1 MLMRSAAESRASG
14 IFVRRVPDYA
24 FSMSEKIIVLDPI
37 TPSTAERMRELLP
50 PGLTLDHATSRD
62 PAELKTLVAE
72 ADYIVSGQIP
82 VDAELLA
89 AATKAKLL
97 HKWGVGVDNFDLDAA
112 RAKGIVVARTTG
124 SNAVPVAEFAVGL
137 MIALLRNL
145 AFGHATLRENGA
157 WRTTTLPKES
167 LMISGKTVGII
178 GYGAIGQNV
187 ARMVKGFGCTVLYNK
202 TRPLPAAEEASQGV
216 TFATVA
222 EILAQADIVTLHCPM
237 TQQTKGM
244 IDRRALQSMKPK
256 AVLINCA
263 RGGVVVESDLVEALK
278 AREILGAAT
287 DVYETEPVP
296 PDHPLLTLDNAVV
309 TPHIAAMAADNF
321 ASTIHQMWG
330 NIHRV
335 AQGEKVAE
343 NDFVC

>member
-1 MLMRSAAESRASG
+1 
-14 IFVRRVPDYA
+14 
-24 FSMSEKIIVLDPI
+24 MSEKIVVLDPI
-37 TPSTAERMRELLP
+37 TPSTAERMRGLLP
-50 PGLTLDHATSRD
+50 PGLTLEHALTRD
-62 PAELKTLVAE
+62 TAELLALVAD
-72 ADYIVSGQIP
+72 ADYIVSGQIA
-82 VDAELLA
+82 VDAALLKA
-89 AATKAKLL
+89 AKKAKLV
-97 HKWGVGVDNFDLDAA
+97 HKWGVGVDNFDLAA
-112 RAKGIVVARTTG
+112 AKAQGITIARTTA

-137 MIALLRNL
+137 MIALMRNL
-145 AFGHATLRENGA
+145 AFGHATLRADGS

-187 ARMVKGFGCTVLYNK
+187 AKMLKGFGCTILYNK
-202 TRPLPAAEEASQGV
+202 TRPLAAADEAAQGV
-216 TFATVA
+216 SFATVA
-222 EILAQADIVTLHCPM
+222 EILAQCDIVTLHCPM
-237 TQQTKGM
+237 TPQTAGM

-263 RGGVVVESDLVEALK
+263 RGGVVIEADLVEALK
-278 AREILGAAT
+278 AKEILGAAT

-296 PDHPLLTLDNAVV
+296 ADHPLLKLDNAVV

-321 ASTIHQMWG
+321 ESTILQMFG

-335 AQGEKVAE
+335 AQGEQVAE

>member
-1 MLMRSAAESRASG
+1 
-14 IFVRRVPDYA
+14 
-24 FSMSEKIIVLDPI
+24 MSEKIVVIDPI
-37 TPSTAERMRELLP
+37 TPSTAQRMRDLLP
-50 PGLTLDHATSRD
+50 PGLTLEHATSRD
-62 PAELKTLVAE
+62 PAELKTLVAD
-72 ADYIVSGQIP
+72 ADYIVSGQIA
-82 VDAELLA
+82 VNAELLA
-89 AATKAKLL
+89 AARQAKLL

-112 RAKGIVVARTTG
+112 KAQGVTVARTTG

-187 ARMVKGFGCTVLYNK
+187 ARMVKAFGCPVLYNK
-202 TRPLPAAEEASQGV
+202 TRPLSAAEEAEQDV
-216 TFATVA
+216 RFATVP
-222 EILAQADIVTLHCPM
+222 EILAQADIVSLHCPM
-237 TQQTKGM
+237 TPQTAGM

-263 RGGVVVESDLVEALK
+263 RGGVVIESDLVEALK

-287 DVYETEPVP
+287 DVYEQEPVP
-296 PDHPLLTLDNAVV
+296 ADHPLLKLDNAVV

-321 ASTIHQMWG
+321 VSTINQMFG

-335 AQGEKVAE
+335 SQGGAVAE

>member
-1 MLMRSAAESRASG
+1 MN
-14 IFVRRVPDYA
+14 
-24 FSMSEKIIVLDPI
+24 EKIIVLDPI
-37 TPSTAERMRELLP
+37 TPTTADRMRALLP
-50 PGLTLDHATSRD
+50 PGLTLEHAKTREY
-62 PAELKTLVAE
+62 AELKELVVD

-89 AATKAKLL
+89 AARKAKLL

-112 RAKGIVVARTTG
+112 RAQGVTVARTTG

-145 AFGHATLRENGA
+145 AFGHAALRENGA

-187 ARMVKGFGCTVLYNK
+187 ARMVKAFGSTVLYNK
-202 TRPLPAAEEASQGV
+202 TRRLSAEEEAAQGV
-216 TFATVA
+216 RFATVP
-222 EILAQADIVTLHCPM
+222 EILAESDIVSLHCPM
-237 TQQTKGM
+237 TPQTKGM
-244 IDRRALQSMKPK
+244 IDRKALQSMKPK

-263 RGGVVVESDLVEALK
+263 RGGVVIESDLVEALRAK
-278 AREILGAAT
+278 EILGAAT

-296 PDHPLLTLDNAVV
+296 ADHPLLKLDNAVV

-321 ASTIHQMWG
+321 ASTINQMWG

-335 AQGEKVAE
+335 AQGGQVAE
-343 NDFVC
+343 ADFVC

>member
-1 MLMRSAAESRASG
+1 
-14 IFVRRVPDYA
+14 
-24 FSMSEKIIVLDPI
+24 MSEKIVVLDPI
-37 TPSTAERMRELLP
+37 TPSTAERMRGLLP
-50 PGLTLDHATSRD
+50 PGLTLEHATSRD
-62 PAELKTLVAE
+62 PAELRSLVAD
-72 ADYIVSGQIP
+72 ADYIVSGQIA
-82 VDAELLA
+82 VDAGLLGA
-89 AATKAKLL
+89 AKQAKLL

-112 RAKGIVVARTTG
+112 KAQGVTVARTTG

-145 AFGHATLRENGA
+145 AFGHATLRADGS

-187 ARMVKGFGCTVLYNK
+187 ARMVKAFGCAVLYNK
-202 TRPLPAAEEASQGV
+202 TRPLPAAEEAAQGV
-216 TFATVA
+216 RFATVP
-222 EILAQADIVTLHCPM
+222 EILAQSDIVSLHCPM
-237 TQQTKGM
+237 TPQTAGL

-263 RGGVVVESDLVEALK
+263 RGGVVIESDLVEALK

-287 DVYETEPVP
+287 DVYEQEPVP
-296 PDHPLLTLDNAVV
+296 ADHPLLKLDNAVV

-321 ASTIHQMWG
+321 ESTINQMFG

>member
-1 MLMRSAAESRASG
+1 
-14 IFVRRVPDYA
+14 
-24 FSMSEKIIVLDPI
+24 MSEKIVVLDPI
-37 TPSTAERMRELLP
+37 TPSTAQRMRDLLP
-50 PGLTLDHATSRD
+50 PGLTMEHAASRD
-62 PAELKTLVAE
+62 PAELQALVAD
-72 ADYIVSGQIP
+72 ADYIVSGQIA
-82 VDAELLA
+82 VDAALLGA
-89 AATKAKLL
+89 AKQAKLL

-112 RAKGIVVARTTG
+112 RAQGVTVARTTG

-187 ARMVKGFGCTVLYNK
+187 ARMVKAFGCPVLYNK
-202 TRPLPAAEEASQGV
+202 TRPLPAAEEAAQGV
-216 TFATVA
+216 AFATVP
-222 EILAQADIVTLHCPM
+222 EILAQSDIVTLHCPM
-237 TQQTKGM
+237 TPQTAGM

-263 RGGVVVESDLVEALK
+263 RGGVVIESDLVEALK

-287 DVYETEPVP
+287 DVYEQEPVP
-296 PDHPLLTLDNAVV
+296 ADHPLLKLDNAVV

-321 ASTIHQMWG
+321 VSTINQMFG

-335 AQGEKVAE
+335 ARGEKVAE

>member
-1 MLMRSAAESRASG
+1 
-14 IFVRRVPDYA
+14 
-24 FSMSEKIIVLDPI
+24 MSEKIVVIDPI
-37 TPSTAERMRELLP
+37 TPSTAQRMRDLLP
-50 PGLTLDHATSRD
+50 PGLTLEHANSRD
-62 PAELKTLVAE
+62 PAELKALVAD
-72 ADYIVSGQIP
+72 ADYIVSGQIA
-82 VDAELLA
+82 VDAGLLA
-89 AATKAKLL
+89 AAKRAKLL

-112 RAKGIVVARTTG
+112 KAQGVTVARTTG

-187 ARMVKGFGCTVLYNK
+187 ARMVKAFGCPVLYNK
-202 TRPLPAAEEASQGV
+202 TRPLSAAEEAEQGV
-216 TFATVA
+216 RFATVP
-222 EILAQADIVTLHCPM
+222 EILAQSDIVSLHCPM
-237 TQQTKGM
+237 TPQTAGM
-244 IDRRALQSMKPK
+244 IDRKALQSMKPK

-263 RGGVVVESDLVEALK
+263 RGGVVIESDLVEALK

-287 DVYETEPVP
+287 DVYEQEPVP
-296 PDHPLLTLDNAVV
+296 ADHPLLKLDNAVV

-321 ASTIHQMWG
+321 VSTINQMFG

>member
-1 MLMRSAAESRASG
+1 
-14 IFVRRVPDYA
+14 
-24 FSMSEKIIVLDPI
+24 MSEKIVVIDPI
-37 TPSTAERMRELLP
+37 TPSTAQRMRDLLP
-50 PGLTLDHATSRD
+50 PGLTLEHATSRD
-62 PAELKTLVAE
+62 PAELRSLVAD
-72 ADYIVSGQIP
+72 ADYIVSGQIA
-82 VDAELLA
+82 VDAGLLSA
-89 AATKAKLL
+89 AKQAKLL

-112 RAKGIVVARTTG
+112 KAQGVTVARTTG

-145 AFGHATLRENGA
+145 AFGHATLRADGS

-187 ARMVKGFGCTVLYNK
+187 ARMVKAFGCPVLYNK
-202 TRPLPAAEEASQGV
+202 TRPLSAAEEAEQGV
-216 TFATVA
+216 RFATVP
-222 EILAQADIVTLHCPM
+222 EILAQADIVSLHCPM
-237 TQQTKGM
+237 TPQTAGM

-263 RGGVVVESDLVEALK
+263 RGGVVIESDLVEALK

-287 DVYETEPVP
+287 DVYEQEPVP
-296 PDHPLLTLDNAVV
+296 ADHPLLKLDNAVV

-321 ASTIHQMWG
+321 VSTINQMFG

-335 AQGEKVAE
+335 SQGGAVAE

>member
-1 MLMRSAAESRASG
+1 
-14 IFVRRVPDYA
+14 
-24 FSMSEKIIVLDPI
+24 MSEKIVVIDPI
-37 TPSTAERMRELLP
+37 TPSTAQRMRDLLP
-50 PGLTLDHATSRD
+50 PGLTLEHATSRD
-62 PAELKTLVAE
+62 PAELKTLVAD
-72 ADYIVSGQIP
+72 ADYIVSGQIA
-82 VDAELLA
+82 VNAELLA
-89 AATKAKLL
+89 AARQAKLL

-112 RAKGIVVARTTG
+112 KAQGVTVARTTG

-187 ARMVKGFGCTVLYNK
+187 ARMVKAFGCPVLYNK
-202 TRPLPAAEEASQGV
+202 TRPLSAAEEAEQGV
-216 TFATVA
+216 RFATVP
-222 EILAQADIVTLHCPM
+222 EILAQADIVSLHCPM
-237 TQQTKGM
+237 TPQTAGM

-263 RGGVVVESDLVEALK
+263 RGGVVIESDLVEALK

-287 DVYETEPVP
+287 DVYEQEPVP
-296 PDHPLLTLDNAVV
+296 ADHPLLKLDNAVV

-321 ASTIHQMWG
+321 VSTINQMFG

-335 AQGEKVAE
+335 SQGGAVAE

>member
-1 MLMRSAAESRASG
+1 
-14 IFVRRVPDYA
+14 
-24 FSMSEKIIVLDPI
+24 MSEKIVVLDPI
-37 TPSTAERMRELLP
+37 TPSTAERMRALLP
-50 PGLTLDHATSRD
+50 PGLTMDHAKSRD
-62 PAELKTLVAE
+62 PEELKALVAD
-72 ADYIVSGQIP
+72 ADYIVSGQIAVP
-82 VDAELLA
+82 ADLLA
-89 AATKAKLL
+89 AAKKAKLL

-112 RAKGIVVARTTG
+112 KAQGVTVARTTG

-145 AFGHATLRENGA
+145 AFGHATLRADGS

-178 GYGAIGQNV
+178 GFGAIGQNV
-187 ARMVKGFGCTVLYNK
+187 ARMVKGFNCKVLYNK
-202 TRPLPAAEEASQGV
+202 TRPLPAAEEAAQGV
-216 TFATVA
+216 TFATVE
-222 EILAQADIVTLHCPM
+222 EILKEADIVSLHCPM
-237 TQQTKGM
+237 TPQTAGM
-244 IDRRALQSMKPK
+244 IDRKALQSMKPK

-263 RGGVVVESDLVEALK
+263 RGGVVIESDLVEALK
-278 AREILGAAT
+278 AKEILGAAT

-296 PDHPLLTLDNAVV
+296 PDHPLLKLDNAVV

-321 ASTIHQMWG
+321 TSTINQMFG

-335 AQGEKVAE
+335 AQGNKVAE